1 MSRFSRKAV
10 RLGIKIAYIDDE
22 AEMCLIFAD
31 NFSTSDIDILTFS
44 DLTNIVEKVEGANP
58 DLIFLDY
65 RLPNT
70 NGDTLAGVLSPSVPK
85 VLITGDMA
93 VQPKANFLRVF
104 SKPFDFCEMEDFIA
118 EFSKNKQ

>member
-10 RLGIKIAYIDDE
+10 RLGIEIAYIDDE

-31 NFSTSDIDILTFS
+31 NFSTSDIDISTFS
-44 DLTNIVEKVEGANP
+44 DLTNIVGKVEGANP

-85 VLITGDMA
+85 VLITGDIE
-93 VQPKANFLRVF
+93 VQPKANF
-104 SKPFDFCEMEDFIA
+104 
-118 EFSKNKQ
+118 

>member
-1 MSRFSRKAV
+1 MSKFSGGAS
-10 RLGIKIAYIDDE
+10 LGLKIAYIDDE
-22 AEMCLIFAD
+22 AEMCSIFVD
-31 NFSTSDIDILTFS
+31 NFSSANVEILTFS

-85 VLITGDMA
+85 VLITGDIE
-93 VQPKANFLRVF
+93 VKPKANFLRVF
-104 SKPFDFCEMEDFIA
+104 SKPFDFCEMEDFLA
-118 EFSKNKQ
+118 EFSLNKK